1 MEGLKSRLTRIFLSL
16 QLILTLQLIYVPV
29 SGLCPKKSLSGL
41 CPKKSLWTKD
51 KVGESPQ
58 LGALRASFRFA
69 YDRTN

>member
-1 MEGLKSRLTRIFLSL
+1 MEGLKSRLTWIFLSL

-29 SGLCPKKSLSGL
+29 SGL